1 MSDCSAIVV
10 RLACATPFPPC
21 KPTLKIGAMTLSD
34 RLVWITGASSG
45 IGEALAYTLSQRGA
59 HLVLSSR
66 REDVLDDVRQ
76 RCARSDRHVVQP
88 LDLTDPDSLQDAAET
103 VQQEIGPVDIL
114 INNGGISQRGTAAD
128 TDMSVVRRIMEVN
141 FFGAVELTKA
151 VLPSMQKRGRGH
163 IAVVSSV
170 LGKFATPMRSTYVA
184 SKHALQGW
192 YESLRAEVHEDGIG
206 VTIVSPGYV
215 QTNVQSNALNAAGSP
230 LGPDAQQKGIPASDC
245 ATAIADALEHNRAE
259 VHPGGWETLA
269 VYIKRFFPSLFRRFM
284 RQYEI
289 SGSEK

>member
-1 MSDCSAIVV
+1 
-10 RLACATPFPPC
+10 
-21 KPTLKIGAMTLSD
+21 MTLSD

-45 IGEALAYTLSQRGA
+45 IGEALAYTMSQRGA
-59 HLVLSSR
+59 HLILSSR
-66 REDVLDDVRQ
+66 REEVLENVRQ

-88 LDLTDPDSLQDAAET
+88 LDLAAPGSIADAADA
-103 VQQEIGPVDIL
+103 VQNEGGPVDVL

-151 VLPSMQKRGRGH
+151 VLPRMQKRGRGH

-170 LGKFATPMRSTYVA
+170 LGTFSTPMRSTYAA

-192 YESLRAEVHEDGIG
+192 YESLRAEVHQDGIG
-206 VTIVSPGYV
+206 VTVVSPGYV
-215 QTNVQSNALNAAGSP
+215 QTNIQSNALNVDGTPLGSAAG
-230 LGPDAQQKGIPASDC
+230 QKGIPASDC
-245 ATAIADALEHNRAE
+245 AAAIADAIEQNRAE
-259 VHPGGWETLA
+259 IYPGGWETLA

-284 RQYEI
+284 RQYELPR
-289 SGSEK
+289 SEG